1 MLFVM
6 AVMVV
11 AAAAIVVAVPAFL
24 VFPATVALRAV
35 CLAGTIL
42 ASAVL
47 AAAFSPVFLFLFL
60 ALRGVCRERQ
70 RAQ

>member
-47 AAAFSPVFLFLFL
+47 AAAFCLVFLLFFFVVC
-60 ALRGVCRERQ
+60 GVCRERQ